1 MFGDR
6 IENKLSG
13 GVNADAWSEV
23 EAQTWAMRRAL
34 VWRAVSRRPMATLAT
49 LWADL
54 RRLTGRLRHPP
65 GLTVVLLGP
74 DGSGKSTVAKA
85 VQVSLSSTFKVDK
98 SLVLHWK
105 PIVFFRRRR
114 LGGPPTTNPHGSK
127 PRNGLGSL
135 AALGFHWLEYF
146 LGGMLEI
153 LPVRF
158 RNGLVLFDRYF
169 YDFEVDPRRFRLA
182 LPWHWPLRM
191 FRALPAPDLIF
202 LLDVSPETM
211 LARKQEVSLA
221 ELQRQR
227 EAFRS
232 VVSRLPNGT
241 ILPSERPI
249 ESVVSDMAQS
259 ILEHLRNRQAQRMEF
274 ELTNPD
280 SA

>member
-1 MFGDR
+1 
-6 IENKLSG
+6 
-13 GVNADAWSEV
+13 
-23 EAQTWAMRRAL
+23 
-34 VWRAVSRRPMATLAT
+34 
-49 LWADL
+49 
-54 RRLTGRLRHPP
+54 
-65 GLTVVLLGP
+65 
-74 DGSGKSTVAKA
+74 
-85 VQVSLSSTFKVDK
+85 
-98 SLVLHWK
+98 
-105 PIVFFRRRR
+105 
-114 LGGPPTTNPHGSK
+114 
-127 PRNGLGSL
+127 
-135 AALGFHWLEYF
+135 
-146 LGGMLEI
+146 
-153 LPVRF
+153 
-158 RNGLVLFDRYF
+158 
-169 YDFEVDPRRFRLA
+169 
-182 LPWHWPLRM
+182 M